1 MLGLVLS
8 TTVSA
13 ATTLTVS
20 PITWNVIGLDSNSP
34 TTGPKNFPVGAR
46 VCSSVA
52 TTGVTVN
59 FVWDSTNANVNT
71 RTGSASTLTLASL
84 AAGACSDAY
93 FEVEVTQVAAAYNTA
108 RRYYISATDA
118 SGTATTPKPRE
129 LFVEHL
135 ISQSRNS
142 ITGIKLDGVVVPVGG
157 AMNLKVGK
165 TYAIE
170 LDGGTAT
177 QGYEQFEAFINFPN
191 TIFQILSVATTY
203 SADDS
208 AYIPG
213 PPGTVQD
220 KLYADACL
228 WENAPSS
235 PNYRACVGVA
245 GSAGKAG
252 GNTVV
257 TTYTIKIIGGA
268 GTSVMLNSLLYD
280 FSGSSFHYNGDF
292 SSGARI
298 ANIVDSAAALTFSK
312 AFLPSSTVAGG
323 TSTLKFQIANSAT
336 TGITD
341 IAFTDNLPSS
351 PAQMLVASPANFSTS
366 GCGSPTFA
374 PTAGATSISFSG
386 GTIAAGSSC
395 TVTVNVQVPASPAS
409 GSYVNTSQHLFAGG
423 IDTGK
428 FATATLTVAAVAAG
442 TGACGLPV
450 ATWRFPTGFN
460 IAAPA
465 NSTSSVTTATAVIG
479 AGLVAQQSS
488 ESTLSS
494 PTGTSSWG
502 TNGAVTSSATL
513 DPANNDYF
521 EFAIT
526 TTGYTSIAYS
536 FQAQRGNVNGP
547 LGLGVYV
554 GTSNARPETGTSVYN
569 DAAALTTNNWTAIGA
584 TTVSSGLNASGVTY
598 FRIYGFNSKN
608 ETNGSDLNIDN
619 VVFTGCRVPPP
630 PTLVKAF
637 APASIAVNG
646 TSTLTFTLTNP
657 NAVALTGAKFND
669 ILPAGLEVAA
679 TPAFATTCTGSPTWA
694 PVAGATS
701 LAFGQATGA
710 TIPANGSCT
719 ASVSIKATTAGAH
732 TNVSDFISA
741 TESGTN
747 STPSGS
753 ATASLTALTPPSIAK
768 GFGPNPILAGANSLL
783 TFTITNP
790 NTNDALSGVA
800 FSDTYPAGLLN
811 VNPLSPAVTNT
822 CGGSVSAVAGG
833 GSISLSAG
841 TIAANSSCTISV
853 TVRAAA
859 AGSYANT
866 SAAVSASTTGQGNT
880 ASSTLVVNTPNPSI
894 SLLKQVST
902 SASGPW
908 LRFLTTPPGSSVY
921 YQFTVENTGDVPF
934 SPISVSDP
942 TVSAS
947 GCTWPTTLPVAS
959 ATQSPTATCV
969 IGPVNAV
976 AGDQVNTAVA
986 QGTFNSTSYA
996 SPASSAEYIGAVPGF
1011 SLLKQISTSATG
1023 PWSSSTMA
1031 AFGGSVYYKFTLV
1044 NTGNVSL
1051 SAINVTD
1058 NQPSVVTSSCVFTD
1072 PLAVG
1077 AATVCIIGPITASS
1091 TPGTVTNTAT
1101 GHGSN
1106 GATVVDT
1113 APSSASYSTATST
1126 DLSIS
1131 KTDGSA
1137 TYTPGA
1143 SISYAIVVGNNG
1155 PSNAVGASVADTVP
1169 AAITGVSA
1177 SCVASGTANCG
1188 TNTSNGNA
1196 VSFTGIGINNG
1207 STNFVTI
1214 TVNGTV
1220 SAGAIGNLVNTATVT
1235 AGSGQVDPTTGNN
1248 SATDTDTP
1256 APLTDLSI
1264 TKTDNSATYTP
1275 GASISYAIVVGNNG
1289 PSNAAGASVDD
1300 AVPAA
1305 ITGVSTSCV
1314 ASGTA
1319 SCGSN
1324 VNPSGNTVSFT
1335 GVNINAGAA
1344 NFVTITVS
1352 GTVNA
1357 GASGNLSNTA
1367 TVTAGAGQADPFPTN
1382 NFASDTDTP
1391 VPLTDLSISKSDG
1404 STTYTPGAGIS
1415 YAIVVGN
1422 AGPTNAIGASVADTV
1437 PAAITG
1443 VTTSCVAS
1451 GTAVCGTNVNATG
1464 NAVSFT
1470 GVNINAGAANF
1481 VTITVSGT
1489 VSAGAT
1495 GDLVNT
1501 ATVTAGSGQIDPT
1514 PGNNFATDTDTPAPK
1529 TDLSIT
1535 KTDNSTTYTPG
1546 NAVSYAIV
1554 VGNNGPSNAVG
1565 ASVADTVPAA
1575 ITGVTTSCVASG
1587 TAVCGTNVN
1596 ATGNAVSFTGVNI
1609 NAGAANFVTIT
1620 VSGTVSAGATGDLVN
1635 TATVTAG
1642 SGQIDPTPGNN
1653 FATDTDTP
1661 APKTD
1666 LSITKTDNSTTYT
1679 PGNAISYAIVVGN
1692 NGPSNAVGASVADT
1706 VPAAITGVTTI
1717 CVASGT
1723 AVCGTNVNPSGNT
1736 VSFTGVNINAGAGN
1750 FVTIMVSGTVNA
1762 GATGNLVN
1770 TATVTAGPGQT
1781 DPTPGNNGA
1790 TDTDTPAPV
1799 TDLSISKTDGST
1811 TYTPG
1816 AAISYAIV
1824 VGNNGPSNAMGASV
1838 ADSVPAAI
1846 TGVTTSCVASG
1857 TAICGTNGSTG
1868 NAVSFSGIN
1877 VNAGAANFVTITVS
1891 GTVSPAA
1898 TGNLVNTATVTA
1910 GPGQTDPTP
1919 GNNGAT
1925 DTDTPAPVTD
1935 LSITKSDGSTTYTP
1949 GNAISYAIVVGNNG
1963 PSNAVGASV
1972 ADAVPAAITGTTT
1985 SCVASGTAICGT
1997 NGSTGNAVSFTGIN
2011 VNAGTGN
2018 FVTITVSGTVSPG
2031 ASGNLVNTATVAA
2044 GPGQTDPATGN
2055 NSATDTDTLAT
2066 ITDLTI
2072 TKTDGSPTY
2081 TPGTAVS
2088 YAIVVGNNGP
2098 SNALA
2103 ASVTDTVPAV
2113 ITGVTSS
2120 CVATGTANCGTNVN
2134 PAGNAV
2140 SLTGVNINAGAGN
2153 FITLTVSG
2161 MVSAGATGN
2170 LVNSATVNVGAGQI
2184 APTSTP
2190 KTATDTDTAM
2200 PVTDLSISKSNG
2212 STTYTPGAAISYA
2225 IVVGNAGPSNAV
2237 GASVADAVPATITG
2251 VVSSCVATGAASC
2264 GANNS
2269 SGNAVSFTGNN
2280 INAGAGNFV
2289 TITVSGM
2296 VSAMA
2301 TGNLVNTATVTA
2313 GPGQTDPAPGNNS
2326 ATDTDTPLLMTNLSI
2341 TKMNNARVV
2350 YSGATPMYTITV
2362 TNLGPSNVAGAMLN
2376 DIMSSGLSMVSIS
2389 CSDTPGKCV
2398 TPPTVTQMAAGN
2410 FVLPMLQLNE
2420 TYQINVMTLVTA
2432 TGGMISNAATVTA
2445 PTGTTD
2451 FAMANNAS
2459 NTTDAVMPMAIAVP
2473 YLSDW
2478 NLLLLT
2484 ILFGV
2489 VAVGHKRKVWLRA
2502 RKS

>member
-1 MLGLVLS
+1 M
-8 TTVSA
+8 
-13 ATTLTVS
+13 
-20 PITWNVIGLDSNSP
+20 
-34 TTGPKNFPVGAR
+34 
-46 VCSSVA
+46 
-52 TTGVTVN
+52 
-59 FVWDSTNANVNT
+59 
-71 RTGSASTLTLASL
+71 
-84 AAGACSDAY
+84 
-93 FEVEVTQVAAAYNTA
+93 
-108 RRYYISATDA
+108 A
-118 SGTATTPKPRE
+118 SGTA
-129 LFVEHL
+129 VC
-135 ISQSRNS
+135 
-142 ITGIKLDGVVVPVGG
+142 
-157 AMNLKVGK
+157 
-165 TYAIE
+165 
-170 LDGGTAT
+170 GT
-177 QGYEQFEAFINFPN
+177 
-191 TIFQILSVATTY
+191 
-203 SADDS
+203 
-208 AYIPG
+208 
-213 PPGTVQD
+213 
-220 KLYADACL
+220 
-228 WENAPSS
+228 
-235 PNYRACVGVA
+235 
-245 GSAGKAG
+245 
-252 GNTVV
+252 
-257 TTYTIKIIGGA
+257 
-268 GTSVMLNSLLYD
+268 
-280 FSGSSFHYNGDF
+280 
-292 SSGARI
+292 
-298 ANIVDSAAALTFSK
+298 
-312 AFLPSSTVAGG
+312 
-323 TSTLKFQIANSAT
+323 
-336 TGITD
+336 
-341 IAFTDNLPSS
+341 
-351 PAQMLVASPANFSTS
+351 
-366 GCGSPTFA
+366 
-374 PTAGATSISFSG
+374 
-386 GTIAAGSSC
+386 
-395 TVTVNVQVPASPAS
+395 
-409 GSYVNTSQHLFAGG
+409 
-423 IDTGK
+423 
-428 FATATLTVAAVAAG
+428 
-442 TGACGLPV
+442 
-450 ATWRFPTGFN
+450 
-460 IAAPA
+460 
-465 NSTSSVTTATAVIG
+465 
-479 AGLVAQQSS
+479 
-488 ESTLSS
+488 
-494 PTGTSSWG
+494 
-502 TNGAVTSSATL
+502 
-513 DPANNDYF
+513 
-521 EFAIT
+521 
-526 TTGYTSIAYS
+526 
-536 FQAQRGNVNGP
+536 
-547 LGLGVYV
+547 
-554 GTSNARPETGTSVYN
+554 
-569 DAAALTTNNWTAIGA
+569 
-584 TTVSSGLNASGVTY
+584 
-598 FRIYGFNSKN
+598 
-608 ETNGSDLNIDN
+608 
-619 VVFTGCRVPPP
+619 
-630 PTLVKAF
+630 
-637 APASIAVNG
+637 
-646 TSTLTFTLTNP
+646 
-657 NAVALTGAKFND
+657 
-669 ILPAGLEVAA
+669 
-679 TPAFATTCTGSPTWA
+679 
-694 PVAGATS
+694 
-701 LAFGQATGA
+701 
-710 TIPANGSCT
+710 
-719 ASVSIKATTAGAH
+719 
-732 TNVSDFISA
+732 
-741 TESGTN
+741 
-747 STPSGS
+747 
-753 ATASLTALTPPSIAK
+753 
-768 GFGPNPILAGANSLL
+768 
-783 TFTITNP
+783 
-790 NTNDALSGVA
+790 
-800 FSDTYPAGLLN
+800 N
-811 VNPLSPAVTNT
+811 VNP
-822 CGGSVSAVAGG
+822 G
-833 GSISLSAG
+833 
-841 TIAANSSCTISV
+841 
-853 TVRAAA
+853 
-859 AGSYANT
+859 
-866 SAAVSASTTGQGNT
+866 
-880 ASSTLVVNTPNPSI
+880 
-894 SLLKQVST
+894 
-902 SASGPW
+902 
-908 LRFLTTPPGSSVY
+908 
-921 YQFTVENTGDVPF
+921 
-934 SPISVSDP
+934 
-942 TVSAS
+942 
-947 GCTWPTTLPVAS
+947 
-959 ATQSPTATCV
+959 
-969 IGPVNAV
+969 
-976 AGDQVNTAVA
+976 
-986 QGTFNSTSYA
+986 
-996 SPASSAEYIGAVPGF
+996 
-1011 SLLKQISTSATG
+1011 
-1023 PWSSSTMA
+1023 
-1031 AFGGSVYYKFTLV
+1031 
-1044 NTGNVSL
+1044 
-1051 SAINVTD
+1051 
-1058 NQPSVVTSSCVFTD
+1058 
-1072 PLAVG
+1072 
-1077 AATVCIIGPITASS
+1077 
-1091 TPGTVTNTAT
+1091 
-1101 GHGSN
+1101 
-1106 GATVVDT
+1106 
-1113 APSSASYSTATST
+1113 
-1126 DLSIS
+1126 
-1131 KTDGSA
+1131 
-1137 TYTPGA
+1137 
-1143 SISYAIVVGNNG
+1143 
-1155 PSNAVGASVADTVP
+1155 
-1169 AAITGVSA
+1169 
-1177 SCVASGTANCG
+1177 
-1188 TNTSNGNA
+1188 
-1196 VSFTGIGINNG
+1196 
-1207 STNFVTI
+1207 
-1214 TVNGTV
+1214 
-1220 SAGAIGNLVNTATVT
+1220 
-1235 AGSGQVDPTTGNN
+1235 
-1248 SATDTDTP
+1248 
-1256 APLTDLSI
+1256 
-1264 TKTDNSATYTP
+1264 
-1275 GASISYAIVVGNNG
+1275 
-1289 PSNAAGASVDD
+1289 
-1300 AVPAA
+1300 
-1305 ITGVSTSCV
+1305 
-1314 ASGTA
+1314 
-1319 SCGSN
+1319 
-1324 VNPSGNTVSFT
+1324 GNTVSFT
-1335 GVNINAGAA
+1335 GVNINAG
-1344 NFVTITVS
+1344 S
-1352 GTVNA
+1352 G
-1357 GASGNLSNTA
+1357 
-1367 TVTAGAGQADPFPTN
+1367 
-1382 NFASDTDTP
+1382 
-1391 VPLTDLSISKSDG
+1391 
-1404 STTYTPGAGIS
+1404 
-1415 YAIVVGN
+1415 
-1422 AGPTNAIGASVADTV
+1422 
-1437 PAAITG
+1437 
-1443 VTTSCVAS
+1443 
-1451 GTAVCGTNVNATG
+1451 
-1464 NAVSFT
+1464 
-1470 GVNINAGAANF
+1470 NF

-1489 VSAGAT
+1489 VSAAAT
-1495 GDLVNT
+1495 GDLANT
-1501 ATVTAGSGQIDPT
+1501 ATVTAGSGQT
-1514 PGNNFATDTDTPAPK
+1514 
-1529 TDLSIT
+1529 
-1535 KTDNSTTYTPG
+1535 
-1546 NAVSYAIV
+1546 
-1554 VGNNGPSNAVG
+1554 
-1565 ASVADTVPAA
+1565 
-1575 ITGVTTSCVASG
+1575 
-1587 TAVCGTNVN
+1587 
-1596 ATGNAVSFTGVNI
+1596 
-1609 NAGAANFVTIT
+1609 
-1620 VSGTVSAGATGDLVN
+1620 
-1635 TATVTAG
+1635 
-1642 SGQIDPTPGNN
+1642 DPTPGNN

-2251 VVSSCVATGAASC
+2251 VVSSCVATGTASC

-2341 TKMNNARVV
+2341 TKFNNSRVV